1 MPKSKIHSA
10 SILAE
15 QNKQQQQIHSLL
27 PKSESS
33 RRLASLALTQSWCRP
48 LNDSER
54 CQIDDLRRILEP
66 QLAKHSVQDV
76 DNAYLLRWL
85 RSKEGRF
92 DEAADVRLN
101 KTRCTVQCVLLAGH
115 QERLGFPQ
123 SMGSRQDRQLDG
135 TRGGNLL
142 KIAPNNNNIA
152 SIAFCFQ
159 PLAAVTR
166 F

>member
-92 DEAADVRLN
+92 DEAADVRLK
-101 KTRCTVQCVLLAGH
+101 KTRCTMRIACRASRKTWFSAKHGVSTRSATGRH
-115 QERLGFPQ
+115 QRWESSKNSTKL
-123 SMGSRQDRQLDG
+123 
-135 TRGGNLL
+135 
-142 KIAPNNNNIA
+142 
-152 SIAFCFQ
+152 
-159 PLAAVTR
+159 
-166 F
+166 